1 MSKPADNANNGK
13 SGKSGKGGK
22 AAQIDIERL
31 ADKVYQLMQSDAR
44 LESRRGG
51 KRNTYNLS
59 SNIRK

>member
-13 SGKSGKGGK
+13 GGKSGK

-51 KRNTYNLS
+51 KSAVYKQS